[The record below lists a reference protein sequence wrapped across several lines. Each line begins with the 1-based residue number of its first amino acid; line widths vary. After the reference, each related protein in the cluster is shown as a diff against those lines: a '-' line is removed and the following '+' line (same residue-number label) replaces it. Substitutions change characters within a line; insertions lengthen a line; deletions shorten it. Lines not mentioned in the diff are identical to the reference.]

1 MNKLDYFNRTQ
12 GNILVLLMIAG
23 LVLLS
28 SCVGL
33 SPKPSK
39 VPMPDE
45 NFEMSLPAETPE
57 FSPAEMLDADA
68 PVEKFVYRLGPGDVI
83 DINIWNRPEI
93 SREGVPIGPDGE
105 VSIARV
111 GILDVR
117 NRSVEEIQKEIFQK
131 LSFYYENPE
140 TTVSIREYKNNKA
153 FILGQVSNPGVVS
166 FPGRGTLLEA
176 LALAGGLTKQEPNS
190 YLKKCSI
197 IRGREVV
204 IWIDLED
211 LLDNG
216 NMALNAS
223 IRNNDV
229 VFVPRA
235 EEEMAFV
242 MGEVANPGA
251 IQLKRGVSLVKG
263 IMLAGG
269 LTSDANPEMVFIL
282 RQNGDKGYV
291 RKIDLKQILERG
303 ELIQN
308 YELLPDDIIYVGPK
322 GIRKFN
328 YAMEQ
333 LLPTLRVLNLATM
346 INQSYAYTEELRQ
359 QVWQ

>member
-1 MNKLDYFNRTQ
+1 M
-12 GNILVLLMIAG
+12 
-23 LVLLS
+23 
-28 SCVGL
+28 
-33 SPKPSK
+33 
-39 VPMPDE
+39 
-45 NFEMSLPAETPE
+45 
-57 FSPAEMLDADA
+57 
-68 PVEKFVYRLGPGDVI
+68 
-83 DINIWNRPEI
+83 
-93 SREGVPIGPDGE
+93 
-105 VSIARV
+105 
-111 GILDVR
+111 
-117 NRSVEEIQKEIFQK
+117 
-131 LSFYYENPE
+131 
-140 TTVSIREYKNNKA
+140 
-153 FILGQVSNPGVVS
+153 
-166 FPGRGTLLEA
+166 
-176 LALAGGLTKQEPNS
+176 ALAGGLTKQEPNS